1 MSSEEKHNTGCYASP
16 PCFMH
21 ELDDSSLG
29 LPDQVDEQQRIDV
42 ARWRKA
48 ERERLITARLALSP
62 QAKKEFSERIAAILE
77 EAVGNV
83 AGLTIGAYWP
93 VDDEPDLRDFMVR
106 IAARGAR
113 CALPVGDE
121 HEGTLR
127 FHSWAPGQ
135 SIENGP
141 WNIPIPVGGDE
152 VMPDIV
158 ICPVV
163 GFDSQCYRLG
173 YGRGSFDRTLAA
185 ARRKPRVFGVGYA
198 QAAIATIYPQPHD
211 IPMDAIVTEAGVF
224 FAPSTDQDG
233 VQ

>member
-48 ERERLITARLALSP
+48 ERERLITARVALSP

-106 IAARGAR
+106 ISTG
-113 CALPVGDE
+113 
-121 HEGTLR
+121 
-127 FHSWAPGQ
+127 
-135 SIENGP
+135 
-141 WNIPIPVGGDE
+141 
-152 VMPDIV
+152 
-158 ICPVV
+158 CPM
-163 GFDSQCYRLG
+163 RTA
-173 YGRGSFDRTLAA
+173 GRRR
-185 ARRKPRVFGVGYA
+185 ARRDTPFSQLGSR
-198 QAAIATIYPQPHD
+198 TIH
-211 IPMDAIVTEAGVF
+211 
-224 FAPSTDQDG
+224 
-233 VQ
+233 